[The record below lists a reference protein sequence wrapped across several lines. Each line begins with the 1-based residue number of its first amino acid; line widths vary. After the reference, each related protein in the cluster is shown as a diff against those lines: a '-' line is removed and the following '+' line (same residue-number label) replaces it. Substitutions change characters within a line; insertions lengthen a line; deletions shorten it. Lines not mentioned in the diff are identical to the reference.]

1 MKNFIKQIFII
12 FLFLLIVPQAQ
23 AKFRD
28 VDSTGYQNDM
38 DELFETQDVQRAAT
52 SSIEAL
58 NAVKDNNEKLY
69 GVVGKSQV
77 LNFDKDI
84 ERVSITDDSVASLV
98 VLSPRQLLVN
108 GKKAGSTS
116 VIFWSG
122 SSSRPMFYN
131 LIIQQN
137 TDSFM
142 QAVEHVAP
150 NENVSIIF
158 NDKGA
163 VLTGYVSS
171 SAVKQKILDVAKAY
185 EIGLTDLTESPS
197 KQVLLEVK
205 ITEASKNF
213 SRNLGLNLV
222 AGRHVD
228 LQNFNSGGW
237 LANGKIT
244 SNNASI
250 VQSGSGLMLGYF
262 KNGKFAVDLEAS
274 EAKGDIKILAEPK
287 LLSVNG
293 EEGSF
298 TVGNQVPVPSAIGNY
313 GNVSYEYKD
322 TGVILKFTPTI
333 MEETGRI
340 RLVLKPEVSEVDSS
354 ISVATTTGAEVY
366 GFKTRKV
373 ETTVELMDGE
383 TLVIAGLL
391 NTKSERGRNQVPIL
405 GNIPFLGALFSTT
418 DDSKNDNEI
427 VIFITPKIVDN
438 SVNIDNL

>member
-274 EAKGDIKILAEPK
+274 EATGDIKILAEPK

>member
-1 MKNFIKQIFII
+1 
-12 FLFLLIVPQAQ
+12 
-23 AKFRD
+23 
-28 VDSTGYQNDM
+28 
-38 DELFETQDVQRAAT
+38 
-52 SSIEAL
+52 
-58 NAVKDNNEKLY
+58 
-69 GVVGKSQV
+69 
-77 LNFDKDI
+77 
-84 ERVSITDDSVASLV
+84 
-98 VLSPRQLLVN
+98 
-108 GKKAGSTS
+108 
-116 VIFWSG
+116 
-122 SSSRPMFYN
+122 
-131 LIIQQN
+131 
-137 TDSFM
+137 M

-244 SNNASI
+244 SNNASV